1 MCTDSGEVPLKAQSG
16 SNEDRHIVCRAEL
29 TSLSLLCCRHGDGA
43 YYEHGPRTLRP
54 SGVAGANTLQ
64 LIEEIGLGVSGIPVK
79 YIQGDTSGR

>member
-1 MCTDSGEVPLKAQSG
+1 MLYGTLYAVQTAQA
-16 SNEDRHIVCRAEL
+16 V
-29 TSLSLLCCRHGDGA
+29 SLLCCRHGDGA

-79 YIQGDTSGR
+79 YIQGDTSGRQKPPVH